1 MSAVRIV
8 GTPVSPFVRKV
19 LVFLRLKNVPFEI
32 DPLIPF
38 FANERYAALNPLGR
52 IPLLMDDEVTLAD
65 SSVIC
70 QYLEDRYPQPALY
83 PAAIAARARARW
95 LEEYSDTHMREV
107 ILLDL
112 FFEIATKPFIWGVE
126 PDPGVVARARDE
138 RLPKILDYL
147 EAQIPEDG
155 FLCGD
160 FSIADIAIAAP
171 FRNLRWS
178 RIQVDSERR
187 PRTAGFV
194 ERAFAHPGFADLH
207 PIEKAVARAPVAQ
220 QRAVLEQ
227 MGWKVMAESFS
238 AAKPRRLPAQ
248 ATPAS

>member
-1 MSAVRIV
+1 MSVVRLV

-38 FANERYAALNPLGR
+38 FANEEYARLNPLRR
-52 IPLLMDDEVTLAD
+52 IPLLIDDEVTLAD

-83 PAAIAARARARW
+83 PADIASRARARW
-95 LEEYSDTHMREV
+95 LEEYSDTHMRDV
-107 ILLDL
+107 ILVNL

-126 PDPGVVARARDE
+126 PDARIVSRARDE
-138 RLPKILDYL
+138 QLPKILDYL
-147 EAQIPEDG
+147 EAQVPEDG
-155 FLCGD
+155 FLCGE

-178 RIQVDSERR
+178 RIQVDPERW
-187 PRTAGFV
+187 PRTCAFV
-194 ERAFAHPGFADLH
+194 ERAFAHPGFADLV
-207 PIEKAVARAPVAQ
+207 PIERAVARAPVAE

-227 MGWKVMAESFS
+227 LGWKVMATSYS
-238 AAKPRRLPAQ
+238 ATQPRGL
-248 ATPAS
+248 

>member
-1 MSAVRIV
+1 MSALVRIV

-38 FANERYAALNPLGR
+38 FASDEYARLNPLRR
-52 IPLLMDDEVTLAD
+52 IPLLIDDDVTLAD

-83 PAAIAARARARW
+83 PQDIASRARARW
-95 LEEYSDTHMREV
+95 LEEYSDTHMRDV
-107 ILLDL
+107 ILVNL

-126 PDPGVVARARDE
+126 PDAAVVSRARDE
-138 RLPKILDYL
+138 QLPKILDYL
-147 EAQIPEDG
+147 EAQMPEDG

-178 RIQVDSERR
+178 RIQVDAERW
-187 PRTAGFV
+187 PRTARFI
-194 ERAFAHPGFADLH
+194 ERAFAHPGFADLV

-220 QRAVLEQ
+220 QRAVLEEL
-227 MGWKVMAESFS
+227 GWKVMAQSFS
-238 AAKPRRLPAQ
+238 AAAPVPLPR
-248 ATPAS
+248 

>member
-1 MSAVRIV
+1 MSAPVRIV

-19 LVFLRLKNVPFEI
+19 LVFLQLKNVPFEI

-38 FANERYAALNPLGR
+38 FANDRYRELNPLGR
-52 IPLLMDDEVTLAD
+52 IPLLMDDQVTLAD

-70 QYLEDRYPQPALY
+70 QYLEDRYPKPALY
-83 PAAIAARARARW
+83 PADLAARARARW

-107 ILLDL
+107 ILVNL

-126 PDPGVVARARDE
+126 PDARVVARARDE
-138 RLPKILDYL
+138 QLPRILTYL
-147 EAQIPEDG
+147 ETQVPEDG
-155 FLCGD
+155 FLCGE

-178 RIQVDSERR
+178 RIPVDADRW
-187 PRTAGFV
+187 PRTARFI
-194 ERAFAHPGFADLH
+194 ERALAHPGFAALV
-207 PIEKAVARAPVAQ
+207 PIEKAVARAAVPE

-227 MGWKVMAESFS
+227 LGWKVMAESFS
-238 AAKPRRLPAQ
+238 AAKPRAPG
-248 ATPAS
+248 

>member
-1 MSAVRIV
+1 MSAPVRIV

-38 FANERYAALNPLGR
+38 YANDRYRELNPLGR

-83 PAAIAARARARW
+83 PAGIAARARARW
-95 LEEYSDTHMREV
+95 LEEYADTHMRDV
-107 ILLDL
+107 ILVNL
-112 FFEIATKPFIWGVE
+112 FFEIATKPFIWGAQ
-126 PDPGVVARARDE
+126 PDPALVERARDE
-138 RLPKILDYL
+138 QLPGILAYL
-147 EAQIPEDG
+147 EGQIPEDG

-178 RIQVDSERR
+178 RIQVDADRW
-187 PRTAGFV
+187 PRTARFI
-194 ERAFAHPGFADLH
+194 ERAFAHRGFAELA
-207 PIEKAVARAPVAQ
+207 PIEKAVARAPVAE
-220 QRAVLEQ
+220 QRAALAQ
-227 MGWKVMAESFS
+227 LGWNVMAESFN
-238 AAKPRRLPAQ
+238 AAKPRALG
-248 ATPAS
+248 

>member
-1 MSAVRIV
+1 MSAPVRIV

-38 FANERYAALNPLGR
+38 FANDDYARLNPLRR
-52 IPLLMDDEVTLAD
+52 IPLLIDDRVTLAD

-83 PAAIAARARARW
+83 PADVALRARARW
-95 LEEYSDTHMREV
+95 LEEYSDTHMRDV
-107 ILLDL
+107 ILVSL

-126 PDPGVVARARDE
+126 PDANVVARARDVQ
-138 RLPKILDYL
+138 LPKILDYL
-147 EAQIPEDG
+147 ESQVPEDG
-155 FLCGD
+155 FMCGD

-171 FRNLRWS
+171 FRNLKWS
-178 RIQVDSERR
+178 RIQVDADRW
-187 PRTAGFV
+187 PRTSRFI
-194 ERAFAHPGFADLH
+194 ERAFAHPGFADLA
-207 PIEKAVARAPVAQ
+207 PIEKAVARTAVPE

-227 MGWKVMAESFS
+227 LGWKVMAENFS
-238 AAKPRRLPAQ
+238 AAKPRGL
-248 ATPAS
+248 